1 MSLDVNKKVQLQH
14 AAPGTVVP
22 VLTKAI
28 QERHQDRNH
37 RFKDDEN
44 GKSGIAYLHQT
55 APEGSV
61 ATIPSSAIHTAGQGP
76 LCSELSHQ

>member
-1 MSLDVNKKVQLQH
+1 MLRLGQSFLCLPKQYRS
-14 AAPGTVVP
+14 GTRIE
-22 VLTKAI
+22 TT
-28 QERHQDRNH
+28 D
-37 RFKDDEN
+37 FKDDKN